1 MEDRNRDKGG
11 NEKNESSSE
20 APRVDSP
27 GLGSSPFLKVG
38 RSISMHPNSSRS
50 SGHSNLSLLLA
61 GVLLET
67 QRPVCM
73 MMESEIIVLPRYRY
87 VKTQVLSYAII
98 FGYQPKRLKDRYNN
112 RIVQPFQRKALG
124 FNGSGTTW

>member
-1 MEDRNRDKGG
+1 VEDRNHDKGG
-11 NEKNESSSE
+11 NEKSESSSE

-67 QRPVCM
+67 QRRACM
-73 MMESEIIVLPRYRY
+73 MMESEGIVYPRYRY
-87 VKTQVLSYAII
+87 VKTQTLNHTIM
-98 FGYQPKRLKDRYNN
+98 FQYQPN
-112 RIVQPFQRKALG
+112 V
-124 FNGSGTTW
+124 